1 MGPTLRDEGLDAYA
15 IRYHTDFRHWDIGG
29 TGSIA
34 TKESAISYWGKFH
47 QEGHRITC
55 THVQPVTVDINDG
68 RAFAR
73 LIYEQINN
81 YADGRIAT
89 KAWHMVVVFRKYRKT
104 WQVLESNMVDIT
116 PTPDAESDNSGAPS
130 YKLKCPAA

>member
-1 MGPTLRDEGLDAYA
+1 VLGLIPYA
-15 IRYHTDFRHWDIGG
+15 RFLLQGL
-29 TGSIA
+29 
-34 TKESAISYWGKFH
+34 ESFGCPCFWRVLDVPAFV
-47 QEGHRITC
+47 TC

-73 LIYEQINN
+73 LIYEQTNN
-81 YADGRIAT
+81 YADGRITT

-104 WQVLESNMVDIT
+104 WQVLETNMVDTT